1 MALALNRFKTYTA
14 TLTTSSATIYT
25 APTGYTGI
33 ILYAHITNYAAAAT
47 TLTMS
52 HVRSS
57 TTTQIIS
64 GSNVPVND
72 AYIPLDGKLVLET
85 SDYIVAQAGASLGL
99 GPSDQKPLSS
109 PQIDIQNIDLGATDE
124 DIIQSL
130 DFLDP
135 TRTEEVRSKLE
146 KINES
151 YTIEIIN

>member
-33 ILYAHITNYAAAAT
+33 ILYAHITNYAATAT

-57 TTTQIIS
+57 TTTQIINAAS
-64 GSNVPVND
+64 VPAND

-85 SDYIVAQAGASLGL
+85 SDYITATAGTNSVLKIL
-99 GPSDQKPLSS
+99 VS
-109 PQIDIQNIDLGATDE
+109 
-124 DIIQSL
+124 
-130 DFLDP
+130 
-135 TRTEEVRSKLE
+135 VLE
-146 KINES
+146 TANA
-151 YTIEIIN
+151 